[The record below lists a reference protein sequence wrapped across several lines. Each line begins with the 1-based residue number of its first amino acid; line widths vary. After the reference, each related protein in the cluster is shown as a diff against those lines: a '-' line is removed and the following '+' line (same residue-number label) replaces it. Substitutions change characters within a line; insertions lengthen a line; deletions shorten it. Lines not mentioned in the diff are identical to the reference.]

1 MVNNKFAD
9 IALHGASACLG
20 LMLLNQPDV
29 NFINPDA
36 PTTKKTFKD
45 GQPAVKFET
54 QKGQPYPLKNIGAF
68 LLAGHS
74 LAIALKV
81 CGKEIFTD
89 TYADVL
95 GIFHNQADNTTNR
108 AIATV
113 PKIIRGM
120 TIKNPDDDLNVDQ
133 LISTFLN
140 YPNSAVVGNPG
151 SGKTSFMRK
160 VLSVYLDDNPTAD
173 LLICDPAVGKEGNS
187 WLNLVY
193 GDSEG
198 KKIVFSQIDE
208 IVEIIDQL
216 YREMMERS
224 KIAEDAVRTGKPRP
238 QFTKT
243 FCIFDEFSVT
253 TKILKTSG
261 QLDDLLPKIEQIL
274 LLGRGYDIKLVL
286 GMQNPSTRDNALGE
300 AFIAGLNK
308 CWLIKDVL
316 KEGLMTR
323 YFPLNLKE
331 DEDQQ
336 AFNKLNQLRRSG
348 KYCMMIGCGGNKFVF
363 PVPDYRTLPDLVV
376 NPYEQQS
383 EVLKRWWR
391 DTLATHEPEAMA
403 MIDEYLNKKRKSPL
417 TEIAGLMG
425 VRPDLSNPKY
435 TDYLRPWYESKTK
448 QLIEV

>member
-1 MVNNKFAD
+1 MTNKLAD
-9 IALHGASACLG
+9 ITLHGASACLG
-20 LMLLNQPDV
+20 ILLMTQPDV
-29 NFINPDA
+29 NFIDPNA
-36 PTTKKTFKD
+36 PTIKKTFKD
-45 GQPAVKFET
+45 GMPAVRVET
-54 QKGQPYPLKNIGAF
+54 QKGQPYPLKSYGAF

-81 CGKEIFTD
+81 CGKDFFSD

-95 GIFHNQADNTTNR
+95 GIFQGTAENPEPLR
-108 AIATV
+108 AIANV

-120 TIKNPDDDLNVDQ
+120 TIKNPDDDLNVDE
-133 LISTFLN
+133 LISNFLN
-140 YPNSAVVGNPG
+140 YPNSAIVGNPG

-160 VLSVYLDDNPTAD
+160 VLSVYLNDNPTAD

-208 IVEIIDQL
+208 IVDIINQL

-224 KIAEDAVRTGKPRP
+224 KIAEDAVRTGKHRP

-261 QLDDLLPKIEQIL
+261 QLDELLPKIEQIL

-316 KEGLMTR
+316 KEGLLTR

-336 AFNKLNQLRRSG
+336 AFNKLNQLRRAG
-348 KYCMMIGCGGNKFVF
+348 KYCMMIGCGGNKFVL
-363 PVPDYRTLPDLVV
+363 PVPDYRNLPDLVV
-376 NPYEQQS
+376 NPYDQS
-383 EVLKRWWR
+383 EILKRWWS
-391 DTLATHEPEAMA
+391 DTLATHEPEAMR
-403 MIDEYLNKKRKSPL
+403 MIDDFLAKKRKSPL
-417 TEIAGLMG
+417 TEIADLMS
-425 VRPDLSNPKY
+425 VRPAKDNPKY
-435 TDYLRPWYESKTK
+435 TDYLRPWFDEKTK